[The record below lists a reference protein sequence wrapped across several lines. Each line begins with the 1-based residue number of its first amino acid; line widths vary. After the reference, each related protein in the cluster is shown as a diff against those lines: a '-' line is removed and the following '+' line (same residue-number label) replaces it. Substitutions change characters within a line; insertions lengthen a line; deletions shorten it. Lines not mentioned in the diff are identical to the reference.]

1 MIHHKIHIKKCLP
14 FMFLRALLSTAI
26 CLCLF
31 TVAAESESAILP
43 SAKVLSEEK
52 DWLETREKLGN
63 LRHIYKDN
71 EMFILNMFRKA
82 MDNHHQNRGFYS
94 PLHASIEAVGVWRVR
109 PAIDNLLSIIDY
121 CLDAKTI
128 PNGLMMLGQSFYP
141 ATGALLK
148 LEVEPER
155 LVQFIAKEK
164 EPRRASLAAYV
175 LFNQLKRKEKAIE
188 YLNRELVH
196 YTNDRQRDN
205 IQKAI
210 DLIKKVEYDCDL
222 IPSPYNP

>member
-94 PLHASIEAVGVWRVR
+94 PLHASIEAVGVWRIR
-109 PAIDNLLSIIDY
+109 PAIGNLLSIIDY

-128 PNGLMMLGQSFYP
+128 PDGLMMLGQSFYP
-141 ATGALLK
+141 AVESLIL

-164 EPRRASLAAYV
+164 EQRRASLAAYV
-175 LFNQLKRKEKAIE
+175 LCRRLKGKEKAVE

-196 YTNDRQRDN
+196 YTNDRQRGN

-222 IPSPYNP
+222 IPSPYTP

>member
-1 MIHHKIHIKKCLP
+1 M
-14 FMFLRALLSTAI
+14 LSMAI
-26 CLCLF
+26 CWCCF
-31 TVAAESESAILP
+31 AVAAENELAILP

-52 DWLETREKLGN
+52 DWLESREKLGN
-63 LRHIYKDN
+63 LRQIYEDN
-71 EMFILNMFRKA
+71 EKFIFHKFRKA
-82 MDNHHQNRGFYS
+82 MDSHHQNRGFYS

-164 EPRRASLAAYV
+164 EQRRASLAAYV
-175 LFNQLKRKEKAIE
+175 LCRRLKGKEKAVE

-196 YTNDRQRDN
+196 YTNDRQRGN

-222 IPSPYNP
+222 IPSPYTP

>member
-1 MIHHKIHIKKCLP
+1 VNIHKIHVKKYFSLP
-14 FMFLRALLSTAI
+14 ILGIMLSMAI
-26 CLCLF
+26 CWCCF
-31 TVAAESESAILP
+31 AVAAENESAILP

-94 PLHASIEAVGVWRVR
+94 PLHASIEAVGVWRIR
-109 PAIDNLLSIIDY
+109 PAIGNLLSIIDY

-128 PNGLMMLGQSFYP
+128 PDGLMMLGQSFYP
-141 ATGALLK
+141 AVESLIL

-175 LFNQLKRKEKAIE
+175 LCNQLKRKEKAIE

-222 IPSPYNP
+222 IPSPYTP

>member
-1 MIHHKIHIKKCLP
+1 M
-14 FMFLRALLSTAI
+14 AI
-26 CLCLF
+26 CWCCF
-31 TVAAESESAILP
+31 AVAAENELAILP

-52 DWLETREKLGN
+52 DWLESREKLGN
-63 LRHIYKDN
+63 LRQIYEDN
-71 EMFILNMFRKA
+71 EKFIFHKFRKA
-82 MDNHHQNRGFYS
+82 MDSHHQNRGFYS

-141 ATGALLK
+141 AVESLIL

-175 LFNQLKRKEKAIE
+175 LCRRLKGKEKAIE

-205 IQKAI
+205 IHKTI
-210 DLIKKVEYDCDL
+210 DLIKKVEYDSDL

>member
-1 MIHHKIHIKKCLP
+1 MNIHKKHIDKNCSLP
-14 FMFLRALLSTAI
+14 ILGIMLSMTI
-26 CLCLF
+26 CWCCF
-31 TVAAESESAILP
+31 ATAAENESAILP

-94 PLHASIEAVGVWRVR
+94 PLHASIEAVGVWRIR
-109 PAIDNLLSIIDY
+109 PAIGNLLSIIDY

-128 PNGLMMLGQSFYP
+128 PDGLMMLGQSFYP
-141 ATGALLK
+141 AVESLIL

-164 EPRRASLAAYV
+164 A
-175 LFNQLKRKEKAIE
+175 FE

>member
-94 PLHASIEAVGVWRVR
+94 PLHASIEAVGVWRIR
-109 PAIDNLLSIIDY
+109 PAIGNLLSIIDY
-121 CLDAKTI
+121 CHRQFAV
-128 PNGLMMLGQSFYP
+128 NHR
-141 ATGALLK
+141 LL
-148 LEVEPER
+148 P
-155 LVQFIAKEK
+155 
-164 EPRRASLAAYV
+164 
-175 LFNQLKRKEKAIE
+175 
-188 YLNRELVH
+188 
-196 YTNDRQRDN
+196 
-205 IQKAI
+205 
-210 DLIKKVEYDCDL
+210 
-222 IPSPYNP
+222 

>member
-1 MIHHKIHIKKCLP
+1 MNIHKIHVKKYFSLP
-14 FMFLRALLSTAI
+14 ILGIMLSMAI
-26 CLCLF
+26 CWCCF
-31 TVAAESESAILP
+31 AVAAENELAILP

-52 DWLETREKLGN
+52 DWLESREKLGN
-63 LRHIYKDN
+63 LRQIYEDN
-71 EMFILNMFRKA
+71 EKFIFHKFRKA
-82 MDNHHQNRGFYS
+82 MDSHHQNRGFYS

-164 EPRRASLAAYV
+164 VPRRASLAGYV
-175 LFNQLKRKEKAIE
+175 LCRNLKGKEKAIE

-210 DLIKKVEYDCDL
+210 DLIKKVDYDSDL
-222 IPSPYNP
+222 IPSPYTP

>member
-1 MIHHKIHIKKCLP
+1 
-14 FMFLRALLSTAI
+14 
-26 CLCLF
+26 
-31 TVAAESESAILP
+31 
-43 SAKVLSEEK
+43 
-52 DWLETREKLGN
+52 
-63 LRHIYKDN
+63 
-71 EMFILNMFRKA
+71 
-82 MDNHHQNRGFYS
+82 MDSHHQNRGFYS

-164 EPRRASLAAYV
+164 EQRRASLAAYV
-175 LFNQLKRKEKAIE
+175 LCRRLKGKEKAVE

-196 YTNDRQRDN
+196 YTNDRQRGN

-222 IPSPYNP
+222 IPSPYTP

>member
-94 PLHASIEAVGVWRVR
+94 PLHASIEAVGVWRIR
-109 PAIDNLLSIIDY
+109 PAIGNLLSIIDY

-128 PNGLMMLGQSFYP
+128 PDGLMLLGQSFYP
-141 ATGALLK
+141 AVESLIL

-164 EPRRASLAAYV
+164 EQRRASLAAYV
-175 LFNQLKRKEKAIE
+175 LCRRLKGKEKAVE

-196 YTNDRQRDN
+196 YTNDRQRGN

-222 IPSPYNP
+222 IPSPYTP

>member
-94 PLHASIEAVGVWRVR
+94 PLHASIEAVGVWRIR
-109 PAIDNLLSIIDY
+109 PAIGNLLSIIDY

-128 PNGLMMLGQSFYP
+128 PDGLMMLGQSFYP
-141 ATGALLK
+141 AVESLIL

-164 EPRRASLAAYV
+164 EQRRASLAAYV
-175 LFNQLKRKEKAIE
+175 LCRRLKGKEKAIE

-205 IQKAI
+205 IHKTI
-210 DLIKKVEYDCDL
+210 DLIKKVEYDSDL

>member
-52 DWLETREKLGN
+52 DRLETREKLGN

-94 PLHASIEAVGVWRVR
+94 PLHASIEAVGVWRIR
-109 PAIDNLLSIIDY
+109 PAIGNLLSIIDY

-128 PNGLMMLGQSFYP
+128 PDGLMMLGQSFYP
-141 ATGALLK
+141 AVESLIL

-164 EPRRASLAAYV
+164 EQRRASLAAYV
-175 LFNQLKRKEKAIE
+175 LCRRLKGKEKAVE

-196 YTNDRQRDN
+196 YTNDRQRGN

-222 IPSPYNP
+222 IPSPYTP

>member
-1 MIHHKIHIKKCLP
+1 M
-14 FMFLRALLSTAI
+14 AI
-26 CLCLF
+26 CTKNFKIYF
-31 TVAAESESAILP
+31 THAGLNLILAI
-43 SAKVLSEEK
+43 VLSWGKQSFSDESK
-52 DWLETREKLGN
+52 SAVLDSVTRLSAGTDWREKEKALEDVTGVYYYN
-63 LRHIYKDN
+63 AMKIQ
-71 EMFILNMFRKA
+71 EMFHNA
-82 MDNHHQNRGFYS
+82 VSNHRQNRDYYS
-94 PLHASIEAVGVWRVR
+94 PLHTSIEAVGVWRIR
-109 PAIDNLLSIIDY
+109 PAIGNLLSIIDY

-128 PNGLMMLGQSFYP
+128 PDGLMMLGQSFYP
-141 ATGALLK
+141 AVESLIL

-175 LFNQLKRKEKAIE
+175 LCNQLKRKEKAIE

>member
-1 MIHHKIHIKKCLP
+1 MNIHKIHVKKYFSLP
-14 FMFLRALLSTAI
+14 ILGIMLSMAI
-26 CLCLF
+26 CWCCF
-31 TVAAESESAILP
+31 AVAAENELAILP

-52 DWLETREKLGN
+52 DWLESREKLGN
-63 LRHIYKDN
+63 LRQIYEDN
-71 EMFILNMFRKA
+71 EKFIFHKFRKA
-82 MDNHHQNRGFYS
+82 MDSHHQNRGFYS
-94 PLHASIEAVGVWRVR
+94 PLHASIEAVGVWRIR
-109 PAIDNLLSIIDY
+109 PAIGNLLSIIDY

-175 LFNQLKRKEKAIE
+175 LCRRLKGKEKAFDGEE
-188 YLNRELVH
+188 YASAGKTGWDHPAAFLPLFFV
-196 YTNDRQRDN
+196 
-205 IQKAI
+205 I
-210 DLIKKVEYDCDL
+210 
-222 IPSPYNP
+222 